1 MLLLQSRVRSIV
13 LPKNKFGASR
23 KPCRKIRLKRY
34 GIPAAGKDALNIVF
48 YTLTMNYRLFAF
60 DLDGTLLDDEK
71 ALSPA
76 NARALREIAATGA
89 RIVFATGRIG
99 SSMHKYI
106 PDSLDEVALLTLNGA
121 EVLTGRRSGE
131 KLVHQAML
139 SSDISD
145 YLIEHSKGKS
155 YVLNYYAN
163 GILYAVRNKDTEPW
177 INLYFKQTGTAYSFV
192 PSLDHFLGKS
202 PSKVIFVGSKE
213 TLDEQEQ
220 FFKKRWGDSVYV
232 CRTWDYYLEF
242 LDPAANKAQG
252 IDALA
257 KFYGIGWHE
266 IVTFGDAENDIP
278 MLKKAG
284 LGIAMANAP
293 EPVQNAAGRVS
304 PWTNNEDGVAREWE
318 RIKKENSKSEIPNS
332 K

>member
-1 MLLLQSRVRSIV
+1 
-13 LPKNKFGASR
+13 
-23 KPCRKIRLKRY
+23 
-34 GIPAAGKDALNIVF
+34 
-48 YTLTMNYRLFAF
+48 MNYRLFAF
-60 DLDGTLLDDEK
+60 DLDGTLLNDAK
-71 ALSPA
+71 SLSPA
-76 NARALREIAATGA
+76 NAQALYEIAATGA
-89 RIVFATGRIG
+89 QIVFATGRIG

-121 EVLTGRRSGE
+121 EVRTGRKSGE

-139 SSDISD
+139 SSSVAD
-145 YLIEHSKGKS
+145 YLIGHSKGKS
-155 YVLNYYAN
+155 FVLNYYF
-163 GILYAVRNKDTEPW
+163 GGTLYAVRNQDTEPW
-177 INLYFKQTGTAYSFV
+177 IDLYFKQTGTDYSFV
-192 PSLDHFLGKS
+192 PTLDEFRGKQ
-202 PSKVIFVGSKE
+202 PSKIIFVGSKK
-213 TLDEQEQ
+213 TLDEQEL
-220 FFKKRWGDSVYV
+220 FFKKHWGNSVYV

-278 MLKKAG
+278 MLRKAG

-293 EPVQNAAGRVS
+293 EPVRNAAGRVS

-318 RIKKENSKSEIPNS
+318 IIKQENTKKNASSP
-332 K
+332 